1 MILFNKTP
9 LHLAIKSKNI
19 LIIKLLLDHP
29 GIDINA
35 LDEDIFIK
43 INS

>member
-9 LHLAIKSKNI
+9 LHMAIKSKNI

-29 GIDINA
+29 RIDVNI
-35 LDEDIFIK
+35 LDENILH
-43 INS
+43 